1 MHNSQVFPTLQW
13 PGRRARR
20 GIVPSN
26 TCVRVAYVSNCLEYM
41 CTCHLFPLGPIE
53 GLKGHE
59 QLGEAPEGLRP
70 VLPEQ
75 KGGCTQC
82 VWGLSEIPFFT
93 IRVWSLLV
101 FVLPVSVCS
110 DSTGMFALALVY
122 SLMRCRVGVVPCII
136 AHSTFALSPSLNISL
151 WWILITDNIP
161 CAISV
166 REDIQS

>member
-20 GIVPSN
+20 GTVPSN
-26 TCVRVAYVSNCLEYM
+26 TCVRVAYVWNCLEYM

-93 IRVWSLLV
+93 IRVWSLPV
-101 FVLPVSVCS
+101 FCTACFCLQWFYWNV
-110 DSTGMFALALVY
+110 
-122 SLMRCRVGVVPCII
+122 RVGASLFANAMPRRRC
-136 AHSTFALSPSLNISL
+136 ALYNCTFYFRFISF
-151 WWILITDNIP
+151 T
-161 CAISV
+161 
-166 REDIQS
+166 